1 MKTKLYVKEICISKG
16 MTLKDLAEKLNTTP
30 SNLSQILKNENPTV
44 KALECIASGLGVS
57 FLDLFYPP
65 VPENITGYW
74 KEYRD
79 NTAKELFVKYVN
91 PEGRW
96 DSGSSFWHELFAHCL
111 SLANM
116 ITNEAARVSTPTN
129 HNTKDENW
137 EAYEN
142 GEAPYYANI
151 WNVIEFCNGKPI
163 NLVGSF
169 STYKKACEET
179 FKEAKTSVKLMN
191 SDCEK
196 NDKMVAIPIYK
207 EETCDNCEII
217 VKIEYKDKNR
227 TTTDDDEHYEYRVIG
242 VELDTP
248 LDGSC
253 GYLD

>member
-91 PEGRW
+91 PEGQW
-96 DSGSSFWHELFAHCL
+96 EDSGSSYWHDLFAHCL

-137 EAYEN
+137 DAFEN
-142 GEAPYYANI
+142 GEAPYYADV
-151 WNVIEFCNGKPI
+151 WNVIMFCNGKPSYM
-163 NLVGSF
+163 LGSF
-169 STYKKACEET
+169 STYKKACE
-179 FKEAKTSVKLMN
+179 KSLKDAKDFVKLHN
-191 SDCEK
+191 NDCDEQ
-196 NDKMVAIPIYK
+196 DKMTVIPVYK
-207 EETCDNCEII
+207 QDTCNDCKII
-217 VKIEYKDKNR
+217 VKVDYKNSDRVK
-227 TTTDDDEHYEYRVIG
+227 TDTDEVYEYHVMG
-242 VELDTP
+242 VELDEPT
-248 LDGSC
+248 DAG
-253 GYLD
+253 DF